1 MIIYIICSVLFW
13 IAAVVLSFVNGMSY
27 CKVQPKYPT
36 TPGTSTHK
44 PIPEAVLKNAGF
56 IATADILPEGFEMFP
71 CPDGSVQ
78 FEYPD
83 KGENFDIFEIYETEF
98 IHSYRGGYTGFYAW
112 EDFLRYIGTLDLK
125 FCYPKHVHTKRIEGA
140 I

>member
-1 MIIYIICSVLFW
+1 MGHFLDNGDYEPNTVDSIRRACSEPDW
-13 IAAVVLSFVNGMSY
+13 DGYGA
-27 CKVQPKYPT
+27 
-36 TPGTSTHK
+36 K
-44 PIPEAVLKNAGF
+44 PIPEAVLKNAEF
-56 IATADILPEGFEMFP
+56 IATSNILPEGFEMFP

-83 KGENFDIFEIYETEF
+83 EGEEFNIFEIYETEF

>member
-1 MIIYIICSVLFW
+1 MGHFLDNGNYEPNTVDSIREACSE
-13 IAAVVLSFVNGMSY
+13 
-27 CKVQPKYPT
+27 
-36 TPGTSTHK
+36 PGWDGYDAK
-44 PIPEAVLKNAGF
+44 PIPE
-56 IATADILPEGFEMFP
+56 TILARAKELQDSECLPNGFEMFP

-78 FEYPD
+78 FEYPEE
-83 KGENFDIFEIYETEF
+83 GENFNIFEIYETEF
-98 IHSYRGGYTGFYAW
+98 IHSYRGGYTGFYVW